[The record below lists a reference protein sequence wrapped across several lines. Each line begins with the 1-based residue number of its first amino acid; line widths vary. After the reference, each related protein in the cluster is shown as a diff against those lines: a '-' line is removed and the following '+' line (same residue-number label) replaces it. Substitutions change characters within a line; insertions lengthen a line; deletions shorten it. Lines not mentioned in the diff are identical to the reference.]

1 MLQFPSSRKRFV
13 IQRYGEVEEERRRR
27 WTKLIRKAL
36 TISWRYTNFD
46 EEGGGRA
53 GKGLQTYMTQR
64 TTDLSNLSLKHILRV
79 VVGVIEEVAVKG
91 RRRRWEEKRPLNGNH
106 MRNQFERRMPC
117 NCKERTK
124 ERMNRRVCTIPW
136 LGNFPLG
143 RTFCHRFHCRSGN
156 THRLHYYSRIPK
168 CKNVK
173 YCVDIG
179 CYRITREA

>member
-1 MLQFPSSRKRFV
+1 MDKGDCLCATVAHMLQVIDGRKAQAMLQFPSSRKRFV

-64 TTDLSNLSLKHILRV
+64 TNDLSNLSLKHILRV

-91 RRRRWEEKRPLNGNH
+91 RRRRWEGKRPLNGNH

-136 LGNFPLG
+136 LGDFPLG
-143 RTFCHRFHCRSGN
+143 RTF
-156 THRLHYYSRIPK
+156 
-168 CKNVK
+168 
-173 YCVDIG
+173 
-179 CYRITREA
+179 